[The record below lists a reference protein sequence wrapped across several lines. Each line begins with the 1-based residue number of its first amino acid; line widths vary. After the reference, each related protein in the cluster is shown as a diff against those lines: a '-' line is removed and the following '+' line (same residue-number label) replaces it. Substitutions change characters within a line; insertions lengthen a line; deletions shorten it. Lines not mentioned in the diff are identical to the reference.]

1 MTIYT
6 EIENLLKT
14 ALKSTVTGLGNE
26 SITSEDVFL
35 ERTQDL
41 SHGDFATSLPLKI
54 CKKLKLAPMELGTLI
69 SSNIPKSSILSKI
82 EVAKPGFIN
91 LFIDHDWICKELNT
105 VIKGNERYGETK
117 SGKNK
122 KVQIE
127 FVSVNPT
134 GPLHVGHV
142 RGAVFGS
149 TLANIMKAAGFDVQK
164 EYYVNDAG
172 NQMSKFFES
181 VYARWL
187 QVNNQEGNIP
197 EDGYHGE
204 YLIDTAKT
212 ISESIGYDQN
222 SKENI
227 VQIIGHE
234 GLKITIET
242 IKNELDG
249 LGIKFD
255 NWFSEKSLY
264 EKGQYKKILAILE
277 EEGHLVVKDG
287 AKWFTSTEFDDS
299 RDNVVVRSSGTATYF
314 GTDIAY
320 HYNKFKEREFALVI
334 DIWGADHQGH
344 IKRMKGAMQ
353 AIGIDPDNLN
363 IITTQMVSIKNQNER
378 IKLSTRKNQLVTLK
392 ELIDLVGKDACRY
405 FFITRS
411 PESQMEFD
419 MDLATTS
426 SSENPVYYIQYA
438 HARTSNILRT
448 ANEQNLDYST
458 YDLTLLK
465 SNPEISLINKILML
479 PELIDSMALY
489 QQPHHLPH
497 YSLELANRFH
507 SFYEKCRVISN
518 DVKEKDL
525 SKARLQLVNATKI
538 TLKRCLELMGMSA
551 PDKM

>member
-1 MTIYT
+1 MSIHT

-14 ALKSTVTGLGNE
+14 ALQSTLNDLGSE
-26 SITSEDVFL
+26 SVYTDNVFL
-35 ERTQDL
+35 ERTQEQ

-54 CKKLKLAPMELGTLI
+54 CKQLKMAPMELGTLI
-69 SSNIPKSSILSKI
+69 SSNIPKSSMLSKI

-91 LFIDHDWICKELNT
+91 LFFNYEWICKELNH
-105 VIKGNERYGETK
+105 VINSGEQYGKTNF
-117 SGKNK
+117 GKNK

-187 QVNNQEGNIP
+187 QINNQEGNLP

-212 ISESIGYDQN
+212 ISKSISYNQH
-222 SKENI
+222 SKKNI
-227 VQIIGHE
+227 VEIIGNE

-242 IKNELDG
+242 IKNELDS

-264 EKGQYKKILAILE
+264 ENGQYKKILAILDQK
-277 EEGHLVVKDG
+277 GHLILKDG
-287 AKWFTSTEFDDS
+287 AKWFTSTEFDDN

-314 GTDIAY
+314 ATDIAY
-320 HYNKFKEREFALVI
+320 HYNKFKERKFAFVI

-353 AIGIDPDNLN
+353 ALGINPDKLN
-363 IITTQMVSIKNQNER
+363 IITTQMVSIKSQNQL
-378 IKLSTRKNQLVTLK
+378 IKLSTRKNQLVTLN

-405 FFITRS
+405 FFISRS

-419 MDLATTS
+419 MDLATKS

-448 ANEQNLDYST
+448 ADKQNLDYST
-458 YDLTLLK
+458 YNLTLLN
-465 SNPEISLINKILML
+465 SESEISLVKKILML
-479 PELIDSMALY
+479 PELIDAMAKY

-497 YSLELANRFH
+497 YTLELANIFH
-507 SFYEKCRVISN
+507 RFYEKCRVIST
-518 DVKEKDL
+518 DTKEKDL
-525 SKARLQLVNATKI
+525 TKARLQLVNATKI

-551 PDKM
+551 PDQM